1 MSKLL
6 HLPLGQTDAVTAT
19 PDMNQRPVRNK
30 VSITRLR
37 EMKAA
42 GEPIAC
48 LTAYDAT
55 FARVLDE
62 TGVEVILVGD
72 SLGMVMQGHDST
84 LPVTVTDMIYHA
96 ANVRRGVN
104 RAMLMTDMPYMSYAT
119 PEQALGNAARL
130 MSEGRS
136 QMVKL
141 EGGGWVADTVRLLT
155 ERGIPVCGH
164 LGLQPQSIHRL
175 GGYRVQGRDVD
186 SARAIREDAR
196 VLEAAGAV
204 MLILECIPRSLAAEL
219 RRDLGIPVIGIGAG
233 ADCDGQIL
241 VLHDMLGIGFSH
253 KFTRDFMAG
262 SHSIQEALG
271 SYVRAV
277 KEKSFP
283 APEHG
288 FD

>member
-1 MSKLL
+1 M
-6 HLPLGQTDAVTAT
+6 GQDAV
-19 PDMNQRPVRNK
+19 RKK

-37 EMKAA
+37 DMKAT
-42 GEPIAC
+42 GVKIAC

-55 FARVLDE
+55 FGRVLDE
-62 TGVEVILVGD
+62 AGVDVILIGD

-84 LPVTVTDMIYHA
+84 LPVTVADMIYHA
-96 ANVRRGVN
+96 ANVRRSVD

-119 PEQALGNAARL
+119 PEQALSTAARL
-130 MSEGRS
+130 MSEGRA

-175 GGYRVQGRDVD
+175 GGYRVQGRDTD
-186 SARAIREDAR
+186 SARAIKEDAH

-204 MLILECIPRSLAAEL
+204 MLILECVPRALAAEL
-219 RRDLGIPVIGIGAG
+219 SGTLSVPVIGIGAG

-241 VLHDMLGIGFSH
+241 VLHDMLGIGFAH
-253 KFTRDFMAG
+253 KFTRDFMIG
-262 SHSIQEALG
+262 SGSIPEAIG
-271 SYVRAV
+271 NYVRAV
-277 KEKSFP
+277 KAKSFP
-283 APEHG
+283 ALEHG